1 MFDGCTTLQELNQRR
16 IELVK
21 EGSHDLAYIN
31 VLYMKAKN
39 SLVSTAETYRP
50 IEIVRVPIVQ
60 STEKFVGIPY
70 GGRASKPFT
79 IEFRKDGVYC

>member
-16 IELVK
+16 LELVK
-21 EGSHDLAYIN
+21 QGEHDLASIN
-31 VLYMKAKN
+31 SLYMKAKN
-39 SLVSTAETYRP
+39 SLVSTTSSYKT
-50 IEIVRVPIVQ
+50 IEIVRIPLVK